1 MRWIDGLLIVTLAAP
16 LAAQQPQQQP
26 PAQQLQVTLP
36 DAVRRALQVQPAM
49 VQAQGDQRN
58 AGAGYRAALGAFL
71 PSLTFSSSA
80 AHSNV
85 SVIDRNTGLLVPSQ
99 YSYTSTLS
107 ASLDLFTG
115 FRRLANRSAA
125 SATQNAADAGYVN
138 QRYQVTLQTTQA
150 FYNALATE
158 ELVRVA
164 EAQLKR
170 TQQELQISVD
180 KLRAGSATRS
190 DSLRSAVDVG
200 NARLALL
207 QAQANLAFAQATLGR
222 QIGVDQPVR
231 AAPDTALPAVPD
243 TATLR
248 AEVVARAPQVLQAD
262 AQARAAGAQVW
273 SARSQYFPSLTVSY
287 GDNRQGTASP
297 SWQRFFGGGYPET
310 YSWRFGFS
318 WTLFNGFAREQQQV
332 SAVVARDVAQSR
344 ADDTRRAVN
353 AQLTQQLAALET
365 AFAQLDIARS
375 NVAATTEDMRVQQ
388 ERYRVG
394 AATILDLLTSQA
406 NLTQAQVSLVQARFN
421 YVIARA
427 TLAALVGRDL

>member
-1 MRWIDGLLIVTLAAP
+1 MRWIGGILIAVLAAPVAAQQAQAPQQVTLAE
-16 LAAQQPQQQP
+16 
-26 PAQQLQVTLP
+26 
-36 DAVRRALQVQPAM
+36 AVRRALQVQPAM
-49 VQAQGDQRN
+49 VQAAGDQRN
-58 AGAGYRAALGAFL
+58 ASAGYHSALGAFL
-71 PSLTFSSSA
+71 PTVAVSGSA
-80 AHSNV
+80 ARSNV
-85 SVIDRNTGLLVPSQ
+85 SVIDRTTGRAVPPQ

-125 SATQNAADAGYVN
+125 AATQDAADAGYVN
-138 QRYQVTLQTTQA
+138 QQFQVTLQTKQA

-164 EAQLKR
+164 EAQVKR
-170 TQQELQISVD
+170 TQQE
-180 KLRAGSATRS
+180 LRAGSATRS

-231 AAPDTALPAVPD
+231 ATPDSALPPIPDTAS
-243 TATLR
+243 LR
-248 AEVVARAPQVLQAD
+248 AEALAQAPQVQQAD
-262 AQARAAGAQVW
+262 AQARAAAAQVW
-273 SARSQYFPSLTVSY
+273 SARSQYFPTLNVTY
-287 GDNRQGTASP
+287 GDNRQGVSSP
-297 SWQRFFGGGYPET
+297 SWARLVGGGYPET
-310 YSWRFGFS
+310 FSWRFGLS
-318 WTLFNGFAREQQQV
+318 WTLFNGFAREQQLV
-332 SAVVARDVAQSR
+332 SSKVSHDVAAAR
-344 ADDTRRAVN
+344 AEDTRRGVN

-394 AATILDLLTSQA
+394 ATTILDLLTSQA

-421 YVIARA
+421 FVIARA
-427 TLAALVGRDL
+427 TLEALVGREL